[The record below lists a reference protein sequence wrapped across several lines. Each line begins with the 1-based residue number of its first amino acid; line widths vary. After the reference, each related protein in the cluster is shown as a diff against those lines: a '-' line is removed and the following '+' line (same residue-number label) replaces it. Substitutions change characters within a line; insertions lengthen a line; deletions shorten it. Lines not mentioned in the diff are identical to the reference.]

1 MEELENNEILGQEDT
16 EESGS
21 AAEFNSAPVPEQSE
35 ETENNDVS
43 DQQIVNAIRRVI
55 NENNIE
61 GDNLSDEP
69 IVSPSV
75 TPSAEPIEQINYTDI
90 LNDINTNLTDINIKL
105 DNIIEYQSAT
115 IFDRELNDYNITDS
129 LIVVIVIFVFVK
141 AIIHFIKVFTPKIWK

>member
-1 MEELENNEILGQEDT
+1 MEELESNEILGLEDN
-16 EESGS
+16 EDSGS

-35 ETENNDVS
+35 GLENNELS
-43 DQQIVNAIRRVI
+43 DEQIVNAIRRVI

-61 GDNLSDEP
+61 GNDIYDEP
-69 IVSPSV
+69 IDSPSV
-75 TPSAEPIEQINYTDI
+75 TPSVEDIEQIDYTDI
-90 LNDINTNLTDINIKL
+90 LNDINDNLIDVNTKL

-129 LIVVIVIFVFVK
+129 LIVIVVIFVFVK

>member
-1 MEELENNEILGQEDT
+1 MEELENNEILGLEDT
-16 EESGS
+16 EDSGS

-35 ETENNDVS
+35 ELENNDVT
-43 DQQIVNAIRRVI
+43 DEQIVNAIRRVI

-61 GDNLSDEP
+61 GGGLSDNE
-69 IVSPSV
+69 IDSPSDI
-75 TPSAEPIEQINYTDI
+75 PSVEDIEQIDYTDI
-90 LNDINTNLTDINIKL
+90 LNDINDNLIDINTKL

-129 LIVVIVIFVFVK
+129 LIVFVVIFVFVK

>member
-1 MEELENNEILGQEDT
+1 MEELENNEILGIEDT

-35 ETENNDVS
+35 ELENNDVT
-43 DQQIVNAIRRVI
+43 DEQIVNAIRRVI
-55 NENNIE
+55 NENDFE
-61 GDNLSDEP
+61 GDSLSDNMLDSSNDISDSET
-69 IVSPSV
+69 V
-75 TPSAEPIEQINYTDI
+75 EQIDYTDI
-90 LNDINTNLTDINIKL
+90 LNDINDNLIDINTKL

-129 LIVVIVIFVFVK
+129 LIVVVVIFVFVK